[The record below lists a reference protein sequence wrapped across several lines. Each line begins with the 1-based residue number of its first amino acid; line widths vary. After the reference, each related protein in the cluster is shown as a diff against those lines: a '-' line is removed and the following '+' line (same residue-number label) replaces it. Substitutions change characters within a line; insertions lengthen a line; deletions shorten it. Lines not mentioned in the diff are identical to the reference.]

1 MQSAYYVNT
10 NGFKM
15 EGMMISGKY
24 CNTRLTWMQT
34 GSALFLVMGSSQFD
48 EKLVDAVG
56 IRATPLHKIESPV
69 DDQVGDCEPY
79 QFSILQLPRYRA
91 QG

>member
-1 MQSAYYVNT
+1 MQLAYYVNT

-15 EGMMISGKY
+15 EGMMISGRY

-48 EKLVDAVG
+48 EKLVDAIG
-56 IRATPLHKIESPV
+56 I
-69 DDQVGDCEPY
+69 
-79 QFSILQLPRYRA
+79 
-91 QG
+91 